1 MIYVDYSKSRRSA
14 RRLGNAADNMR
25 AVNSSI
31 SKETQ
36 NAALGW
42 KGQSSDAMQ
51 VALANWM
58 NETSKI
64 AVSLDRVERQII
76 SVVNELEEA
85 ERRLKAQMLAE
96 QAANKGGN
104 SSDGGFR

>member
-51 VALANWM
+51 AALANWM

-64 AVSLDRVERQII
+64 AASLDRVERQII

-85 ERRLKAQMLAE
+85 ERRLRAQMLAE

-104 SSDGGFR
+104 SSDDGFR